1 MEIDGGRRS
10 SRVRRAPQR
19 YEPEEVPVDDSD
31 EESDEELVDAG
42 SSEEESEASS
52 DSTGSLADFVTSDDE
67 LEYMSEEDPD
77 WEASTAS
84 DFTDLD
90 ESDLD

>member
-1 MEIDGGRRS
+1 M
-10 SRVRRAPQR
+10 
-19 YEPEEVPVDDSD
+19 DDSD
-31 EESDEELVDAG
+31 EASDEELVDAG
-42 SSEEESEASS
+42 SSDEEDEASS

-67 LEYMSEEDPD
+67 VEYMSEEDPD

-84 DFTDLD
+84 DFTDCD